1 MKKIKSIKWSVELS
15 YRNSFVFRSINDAAD
30 FMVTA
35 SVYAENPDDVLN
47 FRLVPYVEYEETE
60 EQEENED
67 V

>member
-15 YRNSFVFRSINDAAD
+15 HRNFVFQSIHQAAD
-30 FMVTA
+30 FISIAACNT
-35 SVYAENPDDVLN
+35 EDPDDILN
-47 FRLVPYVEYEETE
+47 FRLIPYVEYEEDK